1 MSDDTTKLLLDELRR
16 ELPDVRR
23 DVPLAPYC
31 AYRVGGPGELL
42 VEARTDAE
50 LLRALSVGAALSLP
64 ITVLGQA
71 TNVLIGDGGVPGLVI
86 LTRAHAWT
94 VHEDVLTSASGTVL
108 AELIVDLAER
118 GLGGLEFAANIPGS
132 VGGAVV
138 GNAGAYGRSIADV
151 LIDAD
156 LTTPGG
162 RVTTVAPA
170 ELQLGYRTSV
180 LKRAQKR
187 RGAAAA
193 GPAAGTTR
201 AEGGAIRV
209 GGGETSAG
217 RAGAPP
223 ETATAPVQTAPQAAG
238 VTAAPAEAA
247 AQAGGAA
254 VPAEAVPA
262 DAVVVTARF
271 RLSPGSRTALLDE
284 IARDAELRR
293 SRHPLEYASC
303 GSYFK
308 NPSPQRPAARLIEEA
323 GLRGYTIGRAQV
335 SERHANFLVALD
347 GARAA
352 DIRALAA
359 EVRRRVE
366 EVHGVRLEEEV
377 VHIGLD

>member
-1 MSDDTTKLLLDELRR
+1 VNDDAIKLLFDELRR

-31 AYRVGGPGELL
+31 AYRVGGPARLL
-42 VEARTDAE
+42 VQARTDAE
-50 LLRALSVGAALSLP
+50 LLRALSAGATLALP

-71 TNVLIGDGGVPGLVI
+71 TNVLVGDGGVPGLVI
-86 LTRAHAWT
+86 LARTHAWT
-94 VHEDVLTSASGTVL
+94 VHEDVLTTAAGTVL

-138 GNAGAYGRSIADV
+138 GNAGAYGRCIADA
-151 LIDAD
+151 LIDVQLTAPGGKLTTVTPAD
-156 LTTPGG
+156 L
-162 RVTTVAPA
+162 
-170 ELQLGYRTSV
+170 QLDYRTSV
-180 LKRAQKR
+180 LKRAQR
-187 RGAAAA
+187 R
-193 GPAAGTTR
+193 R
-201 AEGGAIRV
+201 R
-209 GGGETSAG
+209 
-217 RAGAPP
+217 
-223 ETATAPVQTAPQAAG
+223 TATAGPEAG
-238 VTAAPAEAA
+238 ATRAGG
-247 AQAGGAA
+247 GGAA
-254 VPAEAVPA
+254 TAGRTPAGTATDDTAASTNAEARAGGSAMPAGAEAVPD

-293 SRHPLEYASC
+293 SKHPLEYASC
-303 GSYFK
+303 GSFFK

-323 GLRGYTIGRAQV
+323 GLKGFTIGRARV

>member
-1 MSDDTTKLLLDELRR
+1 VNDDAIKVLFDELRR
-16 ELPDVRR
+16 ELPEARR

-31 AYRVGGPGELL
+31 AYRVGGPARLL

-50 LLRALSVGAALSLP
+50 LLRALSAGADLGLP

-86 LTRAHAWT
+86 MARTHAWT
-94 VHEDVLTSASGTVL
+94 VHEDVLITAAGTVL

-138 GNAGAYGRSIADV
+138 GNAGAYGRCIADA
-151 LIDAD
+151 LIDVDVTA
-156 LTTPGG
+156 PGG
-162 RVTTVAPA
+162 RLTTVAPA
-170 ELQLGYRTSV
+170 DLQLDYRTSV
-180 LKRAQKR
+180 LKRARRR
-187 RGAAAA
+187 RGGATGRPGAGATRAGRGTAATA
-193 GPAAGTTR
+193 GPEAGTTR
-201 AEGGAIRV
+201 AGSGAA
-209 GGGETSAG
+209 TAG
-217 RAGAPP
+217 RTVTGPAPGD
-223 ETATAPVQTAPQAAG
+223 TATSTE
-238 VTAAPAEAA
+238 AEAHGGTA
-247 AQAGGAA
+247 MPAGT
-254 VPAEAVPA
+254 EAVPA

-293 SRHPLEYASC
+293 SKHPLEYASC

-323 GLRGYTIGRAQV
+323 GLKGFTIGRARV

-352 DIRALAA
+352 DIRTLAA